1 MYIIIESTWI
11 DCPWCKKAKQ
21 YASNYNK
28 DHSVIALEIEEQKFL
43 LIDILNKYFNINSNN
58 LHKKTGCTRFTFPQI
73 FYIKNQSSDNL
84 VFNNLNDFINLLNEN
99 SSIVEYIGGASP
111 FILKLESEI
120 NNN

>member
-28 DHSVIALEIEEQKFL
+28 DHSVISLEIEEQKFL
-43 LIDILNKYFNINSNN
+43 LIDILNKYFNINEKNI
-58 LHKKTGCTRFTFPQI
+58 HQKTGCSHFTFPQI
-73 FYIKNQSSDNL
+73 FYVKSQSSNNCDL
-84 VFNNLNDFINLLNEN
+84 NNLHDFINLLNEN
-99 SSIVEYIGGASP
+99 SSIVEYIGGASS
-111 FILKLESEI
+111 FILKLENEF